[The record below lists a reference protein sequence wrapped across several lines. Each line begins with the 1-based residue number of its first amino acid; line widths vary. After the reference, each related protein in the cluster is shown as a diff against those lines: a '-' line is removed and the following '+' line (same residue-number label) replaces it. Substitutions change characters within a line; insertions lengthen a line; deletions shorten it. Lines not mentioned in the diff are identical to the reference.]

1 MTAFVC
7 TARPRSVNAKGTA
20 TYQQLLRDAFA
31 FFHEAHVPADEPK
44 YGLAYYFH
52 ARPTE
57 LDADNLSKPIWDAL
71 EGLCY
76 ADDRSIRDRRSGT
89 VDLRSNDFHAFN
101 LSRLPDDVAAAL
113 INAIGAE
120 DHILYVEFGAL
131 NDQMFAFGIEGSVAA

>member
-7 TARPRSVNAKGTA
+7 TVRPRSVNAKGTA

-31 FFHEAHVPADEPK
+31 SFHASHVPADDPQ

-71 EGLCY
+71 EGMCY
-76 ADDRSIRDRRSGT
+76 SNDRVIKHRRSGT
-89 VDLRSNDFHAFN
+89 VDLRSLEFQAFD
-101 LSRLPDDVAAAL
+101 LSRVPDNVAEAL
-113 INAIGAE
+113 IRAIGVE
-120 DHILYVEFGAL
+120 DHVLYVEFGAL
-131 NDQMFAFGIEGSVAA
+131 DDGMFALGIEGSIAR